1 MLWRQGV
8 VTGTLF
14 AGIGA
19 AALAAGWTYPMGS
32 ATRMGPGYFPAL
44 LAFVLIGLGA
54 AIALAGLR
62 AAPAPM
68 PRLALRPAAALVG
81 AMLAF
86 ALLLPAAGLLP
97 ASVATVVLA
106 SLADRE
112 SRRREVVLLA
122 AALAGFAALLFV
134 QWLGLTI
141 SLLG

>member
-1 MLWRQGV
+1 MLWRQSLVAGA
-8 VTGTLF
+8 LF
-14 AGIGA
+14 AGVGA
-19 AALAAGWTYPMGS
+19 AALAVGWAYPMGS

-44 LAFVLIGLGA
+44 LAWILIGLGA
-54 AIALAGLR
+54 AIAGSGLR

-68 PRLALRPAAALVG
+68 PRVALRPVAALVG

-86 ALLLPAAGLLP
+86 ALLLPTAGLVP

-106 SLADRE
+106 ALADRD
-112 SRRREVVLLA
+112 SRGWEVVLLA

-134 QWLGLTI
+134 KWLGLTI